1 MRHQGAHLLRAGAHP
16 GQRVDRAAAAGED
29 VDRTGPQRADD
40 QAQVRRVL
48 VGDELAVAGGEPMS
62 SGGVP
67 SARVPCTSYVI
78 WAPGASMVW
87 VVVEV
92 MIGSFVLRGARGS
105 RTEDMDR
112 RVAQNSSEVLP
123 RQPA

>member
-1 MRHQGAHLLRAGAHP
+1 M
-16 GQRVDRAAAAGED
+16 
-29 VDRTGPQRADD
+29 
-40 QAQVRRVL
+40 L